1 MKRTVV
7 ITLTLVMLICAS
19 AVWCQGPPGPGGPGG
34 PGGRRG
40 PRGPG
45 MPSAMTAVMP
55 PFGILQ
61 HGAQALGLTQ
71 DQITKLKDLAQK
83 GDETMPPLMKA
94 VGESCKA
101 FRDALTAP
109 EFDTEAVAK
118 LAATAEKNE
127 AAVVTARIA
136 EWAQIR
142 TILTADQIAKLQEM
156 MSAPPPGPGGPG
168 GPPPPGGAPPP
179 PPPPQ

>member
-7 ITLTLVMLICAS
+7 ITLTLAVLICAS
-19 AVWCQGPPGPGGPGG
+19 AAWCQGPPGPGGPGG
-34 PGGRRG
+34 FRGG
-40 PRGPG
+40 RGPG
-45 MPSAMTAVMP
+45 MPCAMTAVMP
-55 PFGILQ
+55 PVGILQ
-61 HGAQALGLTQ
+61 HGAEALGLTA
-71 DQITKLKDLAQK
+71 DQIKQLKDLAQN
-83 GDETMPPLMKA
+83 GDATMPPLMKA

-101 FRDALTAP
+101 FRDALVAS

-118 LAATAEKNE
+118 LAATAESNE

-142 TILTADQIAKLQEM
+142 TILTADQITKLQEM
-156 MSAPPPGPGGPG
+156 MSLPPPGPGGPG
-168 GPPPPGGAPPP
+168 GPPPGGAPPP